1 MIYKQEIYYDLACC
15 LIFQRK
21 SSMKKLLLSLL
32 ITILIT
38 GNSGTTP
45 GKKDINFKQLAP
57 GVWGVKITAEKFLS
71 LLEVAGTKP
80 RISALEKLGG
90 SEFPLPK
97 EEITARVVNNQIFLK
112 FPLQLDE
119 QIFGLGLN
127 FKTVFQRGRIL
138 RLHVDHYGGRDNGRT
153 HAPVPFYVS
162 SKGYGVLIN
171 SSRYIDIYV
180 GTANRKDSPN
190 LPEPRDRTTD
200 PDWSAQPVSDAIE
213 IRITDQNAEILIFA
227 GPELLNAV
235 QRFNLYCGGGC
246 LPPKWGLGFWYRVP
260 TRYQEK
266 YVRKEVD
273 LFRKKNSHWM

>member
-1 MIYKQEIYYDLACC
+1 
-15 LIFQRK
+15 
-21 SSMKKLLLSLL
+21 MKKLLLSLL